1 MVENRQLLNAMR
13 AGTASRASRA
23 CRVKLSARYWLNYVE
38 SSDIKPQPQPQ
49 PLSWRQQMLENLV
62 TTICLAKQTV

>member
-13 AGTASRASRA
+13 AGTASWASRT

-38 SSDIKPQPQPQ
+38 SSDIK

>member
-38 SSDIKPQPQPQ
+38 SSDIKPQH
-49 PLSWRQQMLENLV
+49 LSWRQQMLENLV

>member
-13 AGTASRASRA
+13 AGTASRASRT

-38 SSDIKPQPQPQ
+38 SSDIKPQPQ